1 MAEWIGAAKPLLDEP
16 REEGRGRVAILP
28 SLWWPAL
35 PPDARNEED
44 GQHNS
49 AVLARGR
56 AQVSEALPL
65 VPLEEGALF

>member
-1 MAEWIGAAKPLLDEP
+1 M
-16 REEGRGRVAILP
+16 AILP
-28 SLWWPAL
+28 SLWWPAM